1 MKAIIILLLFCTVSF
16 AQQKKDTLINYYDG
30 RHKLIDFDKL
40 GPKDEIILPI
50 YRSKY
55 FYDEKSKKWIEIRCR
70 LKRKEKLTKSIL
82 V

>member
-1 MKAIIILLLFCTVSF
+1 MKVIIIFLLFFTVSF

-30 RHKLIDFDKL
+30 NYKFIDFDKL

-55 FYDEKSKKWIEIRCR
+55 FYDEESKKWIEIRCR
-70 LKRKEKLTKSIL
+70 LRRKQQLTKSIL